1 MRVSGI
7 HPTDN
12 IRTPDRKLDIPP
24 SLANT
29 VEARKIKAI
38 FSFIE

>member
-1 MRVSGI
+1 LGI
-7 HPTDN
+7 HLTDD
-12 IRTPDRKLDIPP
+12 IRTPERKLGIPP

-29 VEARKIKAI
+29 AEARKIMTI

>member
-1 MRVSGI
+1 LGI
-7 HPTDN
+7 HATDN
-12 IRTPDRKLDIPP
+12 IRSPERKLGISL

-29 VEARKIKAI
+29 AEARKIKTI

>member
-1 MRVSGI
+1 LGI
-7 HPTDN
+7 HCTDN
-12 IRTPDRKLDIPP
+12 IRTPERKLGIPP

-29 VEARKIKAI
+29 VEGRKIKAI